1 MLSLGVM
8 IMFLSWLRVRWRG
21 LFVVFGFLV
30 GVLVLTR
37 GECGGVGGCGV
48 VAFAPLRKWFRRV
61 VD

>member
-1 MLSLGVM
+1 
-8 IMFLSWLRVRWRG
+8 MFLSWLRVRWRG